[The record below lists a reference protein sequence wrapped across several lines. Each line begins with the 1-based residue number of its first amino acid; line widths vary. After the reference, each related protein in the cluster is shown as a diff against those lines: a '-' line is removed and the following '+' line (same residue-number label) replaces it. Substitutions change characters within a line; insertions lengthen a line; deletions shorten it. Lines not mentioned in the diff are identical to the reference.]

1 MTLSRHATHSKCL
14 LHERV
19 SHVLFTS
26 MAKHLR
32 PSHVGGEAETSLLK
46 PTHRDKESDDEADFE
61 ASAAPA
67 AVLGAAAFFATATPA
82 AATDYCRTEVTAGTR
97 GCGYTSLEQCQTMSS
112 GRGGT
117 CDVNPFPAGG
127 SGDPSNAFAY
137 QPKPGSKNRVKSVGK
152 Q

>member
-1 MTLSRHATHSKCL
+1 MKQI
-14 LHERV
+14 
-19 SHVLFTS
+19 
-26 MAKHLR
+26 
-32 PSHVGGEAETSLLK
+32 LK
-46 PTHRDKESDDEADFE
+46 L
-61 ASAAPA
+61 SAAPA

-127 SGDPSNAFAY
+127 SGDPSSAFAY
-137 QPKPGSKNRVKSVGK
+137 QPKPGSKNRVKSVGNSSAVSPPCRSRIAILSVHGL
-152 Q
+152 